1 MNELLATYTLLADAV
16 LGDPLLALANAVVW
30 LDPLWKMPDDYEYEE
45 GDDAEMALYVTR
57 GVFPDIYAGAVERI
71 RGGTT
76 YGQLDSYI
84 CAEVNKIG
92 IPLDNLEYMAY
103 GIPMLA
109 HGVELS
115 DPEFHTS
122 RPDLARI
129 LALFDIC
136 PEPDEWRVDVPDGVY
151 TVGRV
156 LASSLVNQP
165 DERWQKVG
173 WALAWLFSCTGN
185 SLIDC
190 TDDALAEMEPLMW
203 DEENVAFAIE
213 IIEEADGIVKDV
225 EVGLNVFETH
235 QEAFRALSENVN
247 RVYRK
252 LANRKEKYRE
262 PHVRLEWPPLD
273 RGADGTAVA
282 GVELLQLRRDADEA

>member
-1 MNELLATYTLLADAV
+1 MNELLATYTLLADAM
-16 LGDPLLALANAVVW
+16 LDDPLLSLANAVVW
-30 LDPLWKMPDDYEYEE
+30 LDPLWKMPGDYEYEE

-57 GVFPDIYAGAVERI
+57 GVFPDIYAGAVECI
-71 RGGTT
+71 RGGAT

-115 DPEFHTS
+115 NPEFHTS

-129 LALFDIC
+129 LALFGIH
-136 PEPDEWRVDVPDGVY
+136 PEADEWRVDVPDGVY
-151 TVGRV
+151 MVGHV
-156 LASSLVNQP
+156 IANSLMNQQ
-165 DERWQKVG
+165 DECWQKVG
-173 WALAWLFSCTGN
+173 WMLAWLFSCTGN

-190 TDDALAEMEPLMW
+190 DDEALAEMEPLMW

-213 IIEEADGIVKDV
+213 IIEEADGVLKDV
-225 EVGLNVFETH
+225 DAGLNVLETH
-235 QEAFRALSENVN
+235 PEAFRALSKNVTL
-247 RVYRK
+247 VCRK

-262 PHVRLEWPPLD
+262 PHVRLEWPSLD